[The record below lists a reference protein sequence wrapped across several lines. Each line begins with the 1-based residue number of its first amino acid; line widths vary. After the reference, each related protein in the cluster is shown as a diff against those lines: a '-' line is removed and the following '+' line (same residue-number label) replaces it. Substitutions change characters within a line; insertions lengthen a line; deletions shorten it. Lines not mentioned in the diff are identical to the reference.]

1 MVVASRPPEEAME
14 ERRVGDLVR
23 AAAAGDRRA
32 WDHVVDR
39 FSGLLWSVAA
49 GYRLSQADAADVF
62 QTTWLRLLENLGNL
76 RDPERVGA
84 WLATT
89 ARHECQRALR
99 RVDRFK
105 PVGDEREL
113 EPQGPGPPP
122 PEALVLE
129 SERDRTLWQAFAQL
143 SERCQRLLR
152 VVVVVSPPYEEAAAV
167 LEMPVGS
174 IGPTRARC
182 LERLRRNL
190 VGGGISAEAG
200 DSWL

>member
-1 MVVASRPPEEAME
+1 ME
-14 ERRVGDLVR
+14 ERRVGDLIQ
-23 AAAAGDRRA
+23 AAAAGDRQA

-49 GYRLSQADAADVF
+49 SYRLSQADAADVL
-62 QTTWLRLLENLGNL
+62 QTTWLKLLENLGNL

-89 ARHECQRALR
+89 ARRESQRALR

-105 PVGDEREL
+105 PVSDEREL
-113 EPQGPGPPP
+113 DPGGPGPPL

-129 SERDRTLWQAFAQL
+129 SERDRALWEAFAQL

-152 VVVVVSPPYEEAAAV
+152 IVVVSSPPYEEAAAV

-182 LERLRRNL
+182 LARLRRNL
-190 VGGGISAEAG
+190 VGGGINAEAG

>member
-1 MVVASRPPEEAME
+1 ME
-14 ERRVGDLVR
+14 ERRLGDLVQ
-23 AAAAGDRRA
+23 AAAAGDRQA

-49 GYRLSQADAADVF
+49 GYRLSHADAADVL
-62 QTTWLRLLENLGNL
+62 QTTWLKLLENLGNL

-89 ARHECQRALR
+89 ARRECQRALR
-99 RVDRFK
+99 RVDRVM

-113 EPQGPGPPP
+113 EPEGAGPPP
-122 PEALVLE
+122 PETLVLE
-129 SERDRTLWQAFAQL
+129 SERDRALWDAFAQL

-152 VVVVVSPPYEEAAAV
+152 IVVVISPPYEEAAAA

-182 LERLRRNL
+182 LARLRRNL
-190 VGGGISAEAG
+190 VGGGINAEAG
-200 DSWL
+200 DSW

>member
-1 MVVASRPPEEAME
+1 ME
-14 ERRVGDLVR
+14 ERRVGDLVQ
-23 AAAAGDRRA
+23 AAAAGDRQA

-49 GYRLSQADAADVF
+49 GYRLSHADAADVF
-62 QTTWLRLLENLGNL
+62 QTTWLKLLENLDRL

-99 RVDRFK
+99 RNDRVL
-105 PVGDEREL
+105 PVSDEREL
-113 EPQGPGPPP
+113 EPRGAGTPA
-122 PEALVLE
+122 PETTVLE
-129 SERDRTLWQAFAQL
+129 AERDRTLWHAFAQL
-143 SERCQRLLR
+143 SEACQRLLR
-152 VVVVVSPPYEEAAAV
+152 IVVVVSPPYEEVAAA
-167 LEMPVGS
+167 LDMPIGS

-182 LERLRRNL
+182 LARLRRNL
-190 VGGGISAEAG
+190 AGSGINAEAG

>member
-1 MVVASRPPEEAME
+1 ME
-14 ERRVGDLVR
+14 ERRLGDLVQ
-23 AAAAGDRRA
+23 AAAAGDRHA
-32 WDHVVDR
+32 WDLVVDR

-62 QTTWLRLLENLGNL
+62 QATWLKLLENLGNL

-89 ARHECQRALR
+89 ARHECLRALR
-99 RVDRFK
+99 RLDRFR
-105 PVGDEREL
+105 PVSDEREL
-113 EPQGPGPPP
+113 EPEGAGPPP
-122 PEALVLE
+122 PEVMVLE
-129 SERDRTLWQAFAQL
+129 SERNRALWKAFAQL

-152 VVVVVSPPYEEAAAV
+152 VVVVVSPPYEEAAAA

-182 LERLRRNL
+182 LARLRQNL
-190 VGGGISAEAG
+190 VGGGINAEAG